1 MARIR
6 ILFIGDVVGEYGR
19 ALFAKHINTIMEEH
33 QIDGLVVNGENS
45 SDYGKGTT
53 SRTVQFFKQY
63 GANVITSG
71 NHIWDQKEIYNYISE
86 HDDLLRPA
94 NFPAGTPGTGI
105 TFFQI
110 NEHVVCIINLQ
121 GRVFMRENLDCPFR
135 SAQSLLSYA
144 RSRTPI
150 IFVDFHAE
158 ATSEKEGL
166 GYFLDGKISGLVGT
180 HTHVQT
186 ADERILPGGT
196 GYITDLGMA
205 GALNSMLGMTKEPI
219 IERFLTQMPHRFVVD
234 TNPPGILNGVWIE
247 VDTTTG
253 KATDIQRVAVRDETR
268 LIAEKKDR

>member
-1 MARIR
+1 MR